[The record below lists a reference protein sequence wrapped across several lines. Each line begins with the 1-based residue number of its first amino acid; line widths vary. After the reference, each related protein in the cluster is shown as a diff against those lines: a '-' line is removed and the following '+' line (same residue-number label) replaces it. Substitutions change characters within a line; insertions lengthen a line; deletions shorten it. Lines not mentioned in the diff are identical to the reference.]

1 MNYAEYLLGLY
12 RPPLEKTNREEYVCL
27 DKNEPPFSAFDTIE
41 NMFDDNDMKM
51 LRVYPDLYSLYE
63 KLADFVGVGI
73 HNLLITQGSEQAL
86 KYVFEV
92 FVEEGDEVVYY
103 NPSFAMYDVFS
114 FLKKASIKYIEFHDD
129 ATTNVGDILKAVT
142 DKTRLFSLIN
152 PHNFTGTMFQMDEIY
167 KIAEHMEK
175 TNTIFLLDEAYF
187 HYVELDTKSLL
198 SNFSNII
205 ITRTFSKAL
214 GIPGARVGY
223 AISTPENIELLRK
236 FKPIDEIDYLAGTVA
251 KKVLDNAKYILDK
264 NVNQV
269 KKWQKIFKQSDIDGI
284 EYIDTNANFI
294 LLRSLNY
301 EFHKNLLLSN
311 KFLIKYDF
319 KQDCLKNCIRF
330 SIVDD
335 INMEKIL
342 NLLQKGMDSL

>member
-1 MNYAEYLLGLY
+1 MSYENYIKGLY

-129 ATTNVGDILKAVT
+129 ATTNVGDILKVVT
-142 DKTRLFSLIN
+142 NKTRLFSLIN
-152 PHNFTGTMFQMDEIY
+152 PHNFTGTMFNLDEIY
-167 KIAEHMEK
+167 KIAKHMQE
-175 TNTIFLLDEAYF
+175 TDTIFLLDEAYF
-187 HYVELDTKSLL
+187 HYLELDTKSLI
-198 SNFSNII
+198 SYFPNII

-251 KKVLDNAKYILDK
+251 KKVLDKAKCILDK

-269 KKWQKIFKQSDIDGI
+269 KKWQKIFKLSKLDGI
-284 EYIDTNANFI
+284 EYLDTNANFI
-294 LLRSLNY
+294 LLRSSNY
-301 EFHKNLLLSN
+301 EFHKNLLLCN

-342 NLLQKGMDSL
+342 NLLQKGDN